1 MKQEIKKGDIYEV
14 HCYKHNGKI
23 DRICDEATILDI
35 TDEYIVCGNYRTNL
49 IESNGKSHRTKE
61 AAILFFYKKRWFNV
75 LAQLK
80 KYGLFYYCNI
90 ASPFLID
97 EKIIKYIDY
106 DLDLRVFPDGSFK
119 ILDKNEYKYHKKIMH
134 YPKEIDHIL
143 KYELSNLIEMEKKQE
158 FPFNKETIDYYYEKY
173 IKLRKENEKK
183 NIIKSTNEKN
193 QN

>member
-1 MKQEIKKGDIYEV
+1 MNEEIKIGDVYEV

-23 DRICDEATILDI
+23 DRVCDEAMILDV
-35 TDEYIVCGNYRTNL
+35 TDDYIVCGNYKSNL
-49 IESNGKSHRTKE
+49 TESNGKSHRTKE
-61 AAILFFYKKRWFNV
+61 AAILFFYKKRWFNI

-119 ILDKNEYKYHKKIMH
+119 ILDKNEYKYHKKLMN
-134 YPKEIDHIL
+134 YPKEIDDIL
-143 KYELSNLIEMEKKQE
+143 KYELSNLIEQERKKE
-158 FPFNKETIDYYYEKY
+158 FPFNKDVVDKYYEKY
-173 IKLRKENEKK
+173 LELKKEKEENQKK
-183 NIIKSTNEKN
+183 
-193 QN
+193 